1 MRDRRKDEIIKLLTQ
16 NRTLKVGELANRF
29 QVSMET
35 IRRDLNELEETK
47 MIRRVHG
54 GAILNT
60 QYGVIPDY
68 THRTIENRDEKI
80 LIGKKAAEFVEDGDC
95 IIIDTG
101 TTTFEFSKYLK
112 NKKNLTVFTN
122 SIKIGLELEAEGI
135 TVILIGGKIRS
146 QEGITSGCWAKQMVD
161 DIFVDKLFLGVDA
174 VAPESGIMHFHIE
187 EGNLRRQ
194 FAHHAKQVF
203 GLADYS
209 KFGGKALYQVCKTEQ
224 IDYIITDEKADKE
237 LVKELRN
244 RGVQVVIA

>member
-16 NRTLKVGELANRF
+16 NRTLKVGELAERF

-54 GAILNT
+54 GVILNS
-60 QYGVIPDY
+60 QFGVIPDY
-68 THRTIENRDEKI
+68 THRIVENSGEKK
-80 LIGKKAAEFVEDGDC
+80 LIGEKAAEFVEEGDC

-101 TTTFEFSKYLK
+101 TTTFEFSKFLK
-112 NKKNLTVFTN
+112 GKKNLTVFTN
-122 SIKIGLELEAEGI
+122 SIKIGLELEREGI

-161 DIFVDKLFLGVDA
+161 DIFVDKLFFGVDA
-174 VAPESGIMHFHIE
+174 VVPERGIMRSYIE
-187 EGNLRRQ
+187 EGSLSRQ
-194 FAHHAKQVF
+194 FVRHAKQVF

-237 LVKELRN
+237 IVKELRN